1 MAATKKVVLFIVE
14 GPTEETAL
22 GSVLERCFD
31 SDRVR
36 FDVIHGDI
44 TSALSGD
51 KNPRER
57 VLTAVLDE
65 IERDR
70 GYDWKDLKNVVQICD
85 ADGAFIPEER
95 IQESETVGLVDG
107 ADFILA
113 RNVDNI
119 RRRNKEKAS
128 AMRALAGIRELTY
141 KRVSVPYAAYF
152 FSRNMEHA
160 LHGVPDQL
168 DEEDKIEPSY
178 KFRKRFINDLDGFK
192 TLLRSDGVAVPR
204 DFAGSW
210 AYLAEGVHSLE
221 RGSNLH
227 LLFG

>member
-1 MAATKKVVLFIVE
+1 MAATKKVILFIVE

-22 GSVLERCFD
+22 GSVFERCFD
-31 SDRVR
+31 SDYVR

-44 TSALSGD
+44 TSSFSGD

-57 VLTAVLDE
+57 VRAAILDE

-70 GYDWKDLKNVVQICD
+70 GYGWKDLKNVVQICD

-95 IQESETVGLVDG
+95 IQESESAGLVYG
-107 ADFILA
+107 ADLILA
-113 RNVDNI
+113 RNAENT

-168 DEEDKIEPSY
+168 GEEDKIELSY
-178 KFRKRFINDLDGFK
+178 QFRKRFVNDLDGFK
-192 TLLRSDGVAVPR
+192 TLLRSDGIAVPG

-210 AYLAEGVHSLE
+210 AYLAKGVHSLE

>member
-1 MAATKKVVLFIVE
+1 MAATKKVILFIVE

-22 GSVLERCFD
+22 GSVFERCFD

-44 TSALSGD
+44 TSSLSSD

-57 VLTAVLDE
+57 VRAAVLDE

-70 GYDWKDLKNVVQICD
+70 GYGWKDLKNVVQLCD
-85 ADGAFIPEER
+85 ADVAFIPEGR
-95 IQESETVGLVDG
+95 VHESECADLVYG
-107 ADFILA
+107 ADLILA
-113 RNVDNI
+113 RNAEKI

-128 AMRALAGIRELTY
+128 AMKALAGIRELTY

-168 DEEDKIEPSY
+168 GEEDKIELSY

-192 TLLRSDGVAVPR
+192 ALLRSDGVAVPG
-204 DFAGSW
+204 DLAGSW

-221 RGSNLH
+221 RGTNLH